1 MHAMPRANYAARM
14 GARTQLPL
22 AVTVAPLGDPAA
34 AFVWAASQGIR
45 GVQLSATHPGMRP
58 RDLGASARRDL
69 RATFAR
75 LELVASGID
84 AWIPASHFMEPANA
98 ERAIDAACAACELA
112 GELGRVPVTLQLPR
126 AAPDSSDAP
135 RRAEAI
141 AAIVSAADRAGV
153 LVADASNADDVP
165 WPPVGLSLDPAAVL
179 ADGGDPAAFASRAG
193 ARIASARMVD
203 LLRSGMRGPVGR
215 SGESRLDV
223 LAYRIAL
230 EMAGF
235 RGLPVI
241 DARQGVEPHAGVV
254 ASAEAWGRAVAT

>member
-1 MHAMPRANYAARM
+1 MHDGPRTNYAARM

-69 RATFAR
+69 RATFTR

-84 AWIPASHFMEPANA
+84 AWIPASHFVEPLNA

-126 AAPDSSDAP
+126 AAADGAEAS

-141 AAIVSAADRAGV
+141 AAIVAAADRAGV
-153 LVADASNADDVP
+153 LVADGSNADDVP
-165 WPPVGLSLDPAAVL
+165 WPPVGCSLDPATVL
-179 ADGGDPAAFASRAG
+179 ADGGDPAAFASRSG
-193 ARIASARMVD
+193 ARIASARVVD

-223 LAYRIAL
+223 LAYRISL

-241 DARQGVEPHAGVV
+241 DARQWTDPHAGVV
-254 ASAEAWGRAVAT
+254 ASAAAWGRAVVA

>member
-1 MHAMPRANYAARM
+1 MHAWTRANYAARM
-14 GARTQLPL
+14 AARTQLPL

-69 RATFAR
+69 RATFTR

-84 AWIPASHFMEPANA
+84 AWIPAAHFMEPANA

-126 AAPDSSDAP
+126 AAVDSSDAP

-141 AAIVSAADRAGV
+141 AAIVAAADRAGV
-153 LVADASNADDVP
+153 LVADASNADDAP
-165 WPPVGLSLDPAAVL
+165 WPPVGISLDPAAVL

-193 ARIASARMVD
+193 ARIASARVVD
-203 LLRSGMRGPVGR
+203 LLRSGMRGPVGS
-215 SGESRLDV
+215 SGESRLDA

-235 RGLPVI
+235 HGLPVI
-241 DARQGVEPHAGVV
+241 DARQWIDPHAGVV
-254 ASAEAWGRAVAT
+254 VSAEAWGRGIGP